1 LKCHKLVPP
10 FWKTCP
16 EGKNLCYKMYMVAT
30 PMLPVKRGC
39 IDVCPKDSALV
50 KYMCCNTDKCN

>member
-1 LKCHKLVPP
+1 LKCNQLIPP

-16 EGKNLCYKMYMVAT
+16 KGKNLCYKMTMRAAPMV
-30 PMLPVKRGC
+30 PVKRGC
-39 IDVCPKDSALV
+39 IDVCPKSSLLI